1 MYIDLW
7 EKIDHFLYYDYWH
20 REGHEKSRE
29 IRENNIEILIKLLE
43 NNFEIYLAKNTIKK
57 FMNSKDYDLSNDAEY
72 FVKLHK

>member
-43 NNFEIYLAKNTIKK
+43 DNFEIYLAKKTIQK
-57 FMNSKDYDLSNDAEY
+57 FINLSLIHISEPTRQEEI
-72 FVKLHK
+72 

>member
-43 NNFEIYLAKNTIKK
+43 DNF
-57 FMNSKDYDLSNDAEY
+57 
-72 FVKLHK
+72 